1 MNPTDSENALTIERH
16 GTITVVEASP
26 ALQTL
31 EPSQAESAASL
42 MLEPFRTEVAPQV
55 VVDLSR
61 VDSFGSAFLAIL
73 IRLWKLV
80 SNRGGTLVVSG
91 VSPTVRELLRITSL
105 DMVWPIYE
113 TRSEAMNA
121 LDSD

>member
-16 GTITVVEASP
+16 GNISVVEALP
-26 ALQTL
+26 ALEGL
-31 EPSQAESAASL
+31 EPSEADGASTL
-42 MLEPFRTEVAPQV
+42 VLEPFRTEESPLV

-80 SNRGGTLVVSG
+80 STRGGTLVVCG

-105 DMVWPIYE
+105 DLVWPIYG
-113 TRSEAMNA
+113 TRIEAMDA
-121 LDSD
+121 LIGD